1 MGGQEVLKDFGK
13 PKEFKEKIQI
23 LNGRYGVYLK
33 CGKTNVSIAKDTDI
47 EKFTID
53 EAVSLLE
60 EKLKDK
66 KGAILKKQRLVI
78 KKLQGKRKVRKNM
91 ILKKKELFLLI
102 FLIFLQSC
110 SGGRIGNFL
119 ESSFNDLE
127 KTSKNED
134 LQNNLLYKN
143 DINLKKENKKFDDK
157 KIKKVEKPKNVLENK
172 NDINLEKENKKF
184 DDKKNKKI
192 KNLSKKRKNELQSYK
207 IIFILKDVD
216 PKDPTEELSSILS
229 NSEVNF
235 EIEKIER
242 ILDSKNKSMNKN

>member
-1 MGGQEVLKDFGK
+1 
-13 PKEFKEKIQI
+13 
-23 LNGRYGVYLK
+23 
-33 CGKTNVSIAKDTDI
+33 
-47 EKFTID
+47 
-53 EAVSLLE
+53 
-60 EKLKDK
+60 
-66 KGAILKKQRLVI
+66 
-78 KKLQGKRKVRKNM
+78 M
-91 ILKKKELFLLI
+91 IFKKKEFFLLI

-127 KTSKNED
+127 KISKDEN
-134 LQNNLLYKN
+134 LQNNL
-143 DINLKKENKKFDDK
+143 INKKILLKESKEINDKKNK
-157 KIKKVEKPKNVLENK
+157 KIKKVEKPENF
-172 NDINLEKENKKF
+172 IENKK
-184 DDKKNKKI
+184 DINSEKLPKQKNNKNKK
-192 KNLSKKRKNELQSYK
+192 STKKRNIDLQSYK

>member
-1 MGGQEVLKDFGK
+1 MTFRK
-13 PKEFKEKIQI
+13 KEF
-23 LNGRYGVYLK
+23 
-33 CGKTNVSIAKDTDI
+33 
-47 EKFTID
+47 
-53 EAVSLLE
+53 
-60 EKLKDK
+60 
-66 KGAILKKQRLVI
+66 
-78 KKLQGKRKVRKNM
+78 
-91 ILKKKELFLLI
+91 FLLI

-119 ESSFNDLE
+119 ENSFDDPE
-127 KTSKNED
+127 KTSQKQA
-134 LQNNLLYKN
+134 LQNNLVNNKTVE
-143 DINLKKENKKFDDK
+143 KENKEIDDKKNK
-157 KIKKVEKPKNVLENK
+157 KIKKVEKPKNILVNK
-172 NDINLEKENKKF
+172 KDTNLEKENEEI

-192 KNLSKKRKNELQSYK
+192 KEVEKLKNVPVNKKDTNLEKENKEINGLKNKKIKKSTRKKNIDLQSYK

>member
-1 MGGQEVLKDFGK
+1 
-13 PKEFKEKIQI
+13 
-23 LNGRYGVYLK
+23 
-33 CGKTNVSIAKDTDI
+33 
-47 EKFTID
+47 
-53 EAVSLLE
+53 
-60 EKLKDK
+60 
-66 KGAILKKQRLVI
+66 
-78 KKLQGKRKVRKNM
+78 M
-91 ILKKKELFLLI
+91 ILKKKEFFLLI

-134 LQNNLLYKN
+134 LQNNLLNKN
-143 DINLKKENKKFDDK
+143 DINLEKEKEKFDDKKNK
-157 KIKKVEKPKNVLENK
+157 KIKKVEKPKNVPENK
-172 NDINLEKENKKF
+172 KDINLEKENKKF

-192 KNLSKKRKNELQSYK
+192 KNLSKKRKIELQSYK

-216 PKDPTEELSSILS
+216 PKDPTEELNSILS

>member
-1 MGGQEVLKDFGK
+1 
-13 PKEFKEKIQI
+13 
-23 LNGRYGVYLK
+23 
-33 CGKTNVSIAKDTDI
+33 
-47 EKFTID
+47 
-53 EAVSLLE
+53 
-60 EKLKDK
+60 
-66 KGAILKKQRLVI
+66 
-78 KKLQGKRKVRKNM
+78 M
-91 ILKKKELFLLI
+91 ILKKKEFFLVI
-102 FLIFLQSC
+102 FLILLQSC

-134 LQNNLLYKN
+134 LQNDLL
-143 DINLKKENKKFDDK
+143 
-157 KIKKVEKPKNVLENK
+157 NK

-192 KNLSKKRKNELQSYK
+192 KKVEKPKNVLENKKDINLENLPKQKNNKIKNVSKKRIIDLQSYK

>member
-1 MGGQEVLKDFGK
+1 
-13 PKEFKEKIQI
+13 
-23 LNGRYGVYLK
+23 
-33 CGKTNVSIAKDTDI
+33 
-47 EKFTID
+47 
-53 EAVSLLE
+53 
-60 EKLKDK
+60 
-66 KGAILKKQRLVI
+66 
-78 KKLQGKRKVRKNM
+78 M
-91 ILKKKELFLLI
+91 ILKKKEFFLLI

-134 LQNNLLYKN
+134 LQNNLV
-143 DINLKKENKKFDDK
+143 NKK
-157 KIKKVEKPKNVLENK
+157 I
-172 NDINLEKENKKF
+172 LEKENEEIN
-184 DDKKNKKI
+184 DKKNKKI
-192 KNLSKKRKNELQSYK
+192 KLVEKPEKYIENTKDINSDKILNQKNNKIKKSIKKRNINLQSYK

-242 ILDSKNKSMNKN
+242 ILDAKNKGMNKN

>member
-1 MGGQEVLKDFGK
+1 
-13 PKEFKEKIQI
+13 
-23 LNGRYGVYLK
+23 
-33 CGKTNVSIAKDTDI
+33 
-47 EKFTID
+47 
-53 EAVSLLE
+53 
-60 EKLKDK
+60 
-66 KGAILKKQRLVI
+66 
-78 KKLQGKRKVRKNM
+78 M
-91 ILKKKELFLLI
+91 IFKKKEFFLLI

-134 LQNNLLYKN
+134 LQNNLL
-143 DINLKKENKKFDDK
+143 
-157 KIKKVEKPKNVLENK
+157 NK
-172 NDINLEKENKKF
+172 NDINLENEKKNF

-192 KNLSKKRKNELQSYK
+192 KNLSKKRKIELQSYK

>member
-1 MGGQEVLKDFGK
+1 
-13 PKEFKEKIQI
+13 
-23 LNGRYGVYLK
+23 
-33 CGKTNVSIAKDTDI
+33 
-47 EKFTID
+47 
-53 EAVSLLE
+53 
-60 EKLKDK
+60 
-66 KGAILKKQRLVI
+66 
-78 KKLQGKRKVRKNM
+78 M
-91 ILKKKELFLLI
+91 ILKKKEFFLLI

-134 LQNNLLYKN
+134 LQNNLL
-143 DINLKKENKKFDDK
+143 
-157 KIKKVEKPKNVLENK
+157 NK
-172 NDINLEKENKKF
+172 NDISLEKEKKKF
-184 DDKKNKKI
+184 DDKKNEKI
-192 KNLSKKRKNELQSYK
+192 KNFSKKRKIELQSYK

-229 NSEVNF
+229 NSDVNF

>member
-1 MGGQEVLKDFGK
+1 
-13 PKEFKEKIQI
+13 
-23 LNGRYGVYLK
+23 
-33 CGKTNVSIAKDTDI
+33 
-47 EKFTID
+47 
-53 EAVSLLE
+53 
-60 EKLKDK
+60 
-66 KGAILKKQRLVI
+66 
-78 KKLQGKRKVRKNM
+78 M
-91 ILKKKELFLLI
+91 ILKKKEFFLLI

-134 LQNNLLYKN
+134 LQNNLL
-143 DINLKKENKKFDDK
+143 
-157 KIKKVEKPKNVLENK
+157 NK

-192 KNLSKKRKNELQSYK
+192 KNLSKKRKIELQSYK

-242 ILDSKNKSMNKN
+242 ILDSKSKSMNKN

>member
-1 MGGQEVLKDFGK
+1 
-13 PKEFKEKIQI
+13 
-23 LNGRYGVYLK
+23 
-33 CGKTNVSIAKDTDI
+33 
-47 EKFTID
+47 
-53 EAVSLLE
+53 
-60 EKLKDK
+60 
-66 KGAILKKQRLVI
+66 
-78 KKLQGKRKVRKNM
+78 M
-91 ILKKKELFLLI
+91 ILKKKEFFLLI

-127 KTSKNED
+127 KTNKNED
-134 LQNNLLYKN
+134 LQNNLL
-143 DINLKKENKKFDDK
+143 
-157 KIKKVEKPKNVLENK
+157 NK

-192 KNLSKKRKNELQSYK
+192 KNLSKKRKIELQSYK

>member
-1 MGGQEVLKDFGK
+1 
-13 PKEFKEKIQI
+13 
-23 LNGRYGVYLK
+23 
-33 CGKTNVSIAKDTDI
+33 
-47 EKFTID
+47 
-53 EAVSLLE
+53 
-60 EKLKDK
+60 
-66 KGAILKKQRLVI
+66 
-78 KKLQGKRKVRKNM
+78 M
-91 ILKKKELFLLI
+91 IFKKKEFFLFI
-102 FLIFLQSC
+102 FFIFLQSC

-127 KTSKNED
+127 KTSKNQD
-134 LQNNLLYKN
+134 LQNNLL
-143 DINLKKENKKFDDK
+143 
-157 KIKKVEKPKNVLENK
+157 NK

-192 KNLSKKRKNELQSYK
+192 KNLSKKRKIELQSYK

-242 ILDSKNKSMNKN
+242 ILDSKKNMNKN

>member
-1 MGGQEVLKDFGK
+1 
-13 PKEFKEKIQI
+13 
-23 LNGRYGVYLK
+23 
-33 CGKTNVSIAKDTDI
+33 
-47 EKFTID
+47 
-53 EAVSLLE
+53 
-60 EKLKDK
+60 
-66 KGAILKKQRLVI
+66 
-78 KKLQGKRKVRKNM
+78 M
-91 ILKKKELFLLI
+91 ILKKKEFFLLI

-134 LQNNLLYKN
+134 LQNNLLNKK
-143 DINLKKENKKFDDK
+143 DINLEKENKKFDDK
-157 KIKKVEKPKNVLENK
+157 KNKKIKKVVQPKNVPENKKDINLEKENKKFDDKKNKKIKKVVKPKNVPENK
-172 NDINLEKENKKF
+172 KDINLEKENKKF

-192 KNLSKKRKNELQSYK
+192 KNLSKKRKIELQSYK